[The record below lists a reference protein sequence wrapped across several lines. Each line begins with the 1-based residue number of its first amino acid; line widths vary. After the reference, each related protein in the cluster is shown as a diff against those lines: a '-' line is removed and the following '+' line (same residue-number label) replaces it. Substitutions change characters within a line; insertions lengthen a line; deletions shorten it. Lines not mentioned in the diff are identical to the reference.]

1 MRINALK
8 KIYGGRT
15 VLDVPGLELRPGEIC
30 ALVGSNGSGKST
42 LARIA
47 AGVEKAEGGERAFD
61 TRPGIGYMPQRCYAF
76 RMSALKNLR
85 LGGGSEAEAMEMLK
99 KLGIGHLA
107 KSPAK
112 KLSGGE
118 TARMALG
125 RVLMGSHEL
134 LILDEPTAA
143 MDMEST
149 ALSEKLI
156 VDYCRRSGAA
166 AVLWVTHS
174 LAQARR
180 VADKCAFLRGGLLW
194 EYGTAEKVLNSP
206 EKPETAEFLKF
217 YE

>member
-8 KIYGGRT
+8 KSYGSRC
-15 VLDVPGLELRPGEIC
+15 VLDFPGLELAPGRIC
-30 ALVGSNGSGKST
+30 ALIGANGSGKTS

-47 AGVEKAEGGERAFD
+47 AGTEKADGGTPPFEK
-61 TRPGIGYMPQRCYAF
+61 RPNTGYMPQRSYAF

-85 LGGGSEAEAMEMLK
+85 LGGGSRTEAEEMLE
-99 KLGIGHLA
+99 KLGLAHLA
-107 KSPAK
+107 KSPGK
-112 KLSGGE
+112 GLSGGE

-125 RVLMGSHEL
+125 RVLMERHEL

-149 ALSEKLI
+149 LLCEKLI
-156 VDYCRRSGAA
+156 TDYCRETGA

-180 VADKCAFLRGGLLW
+180 TADFAAFLHRGRLW
-194 EYGTAEKVLNSP
+194 EYGAAEKVLSSP
-206 EKPETAEFLKF
+206 DKTETAEFLKF

>member
-1 MRINALK
+1 MKIKALK
-8 KIYGGRT
+8 KCYGERC
-15 VLDVPGLELRPGEIC
+15 VLDIPGLELHPGEIC
-30 ALVGSNGSGKST
+30 ALIGSNGSGKST

-47 AGVEKAEGGERAFD
+47 AGIEREESGGEVFD
-61 TRPGIGYMPQRCYAF
+61 NPPRRGYMPQKCYAF

-85 LGGGSEAEAMEMLK
+85 LSGSSEAEAMEMLE

-107 KSPAK
+107 KSPGK

-125 RVLMGSHEL
+125 RVLMKEHEL

-156 VDYCRRSGAA
+156 VEYCRSSGA

-180 VADKCAFLRGGLLW
+180 VADNAAFLRNGQLW
-194 EYGTAEKVLNSP
+194 EYGAAEKLLYSP
-206 EKPETAEFLKF
+206 EKAETAEFLKF